1 MKNLKLKLK
10 ENYIYLL
17 SFIIP
22 IILMGIIYAVIGIY
36 PFGNKNIITSDMYLQ
51 YVAFLSR
58 VKDILSGDAF
68 CKGKLCSGSK
78 PQPQCG

>member
-1 MKNLKLKLK
+1 MKSLKLKRK

-58 VKDILSGDAF
+58 VKIYYQEMQVYFIALVKA
-68 CKGKLCSGSK
+68 
-78 PQPQCG
+78 